1 MTTKVPG
8 DFELWYPG
16 AHRKVLAALIA
27 FVGDPDEAA
36 EAADEAIGR
45 AYERWSRVANM
56 DAPEAWTIR
65 IGLNIARR
73 RARRRAFEARL
84 LRQRAPSD
92 AAPPAGETWQLLE
105 ALSLRQREVVVLR
118 YLVDLTEQQIGDSL
132 SISRSTVSSTLTDAL
147 RRLRQQLAQT
157 PTGGA

>member
-1 MTTKVPG
+1 MTTTVPG

-45 AYERWSRVANM
+45 ACERWSRVANM

-65 IGLNIARR
+65 IGLNI
-73 RARRRAFEARL
+73 ARRRAFEARL